1 MDYLLWSLPFIGV
14 AILIASGRASSVVA
28 GLFGL
33 VAAIA
38 VALATEPNPF
48 GPLDAVLA
56 VARGGWLA
64 LFVGSVI
71 FGGLFFRETVSGD
84 AVLGEPVPIR
94 PSLRRKQLYTTCF
107 LVGPFAE
114 AATGS
119 GVGQV
124 TIAPILKS
132 IRLAPIYAVLL
143 GLFSQVMV
151 SWGALANGTIV
162 GSQLAGLSP
171 SDLGVHSAILTVPLL
186 LAWLGVFWHIAAAA
200 GVPGTMLD
208 FGAEVTCTMIAGA
221 LLIFSN
227 AMFGPEVAG
236 LAALGPLIAV
246 QFLIGGQPD
255 RDRWQSVIRFGLP
268 YAALIAILIATR
280 AIPPVNRVLGQAIAI
295 RPFAD
300 GPTWFP
306 LLHPSS
312 WLLAIGLVTALAI
325 GPPALAA
332 GALARAWFRGR
343 KPILT
348 IMCFLAMAQ
357 VMTIS
362 GIAGGLAKGLRLSL
376 GPFAALATPLFA
388 GLFGFLTSSSSA
400 TNGLLMPSQAA
411 LAAETHLSL
420 PWLAA
425 LQNTAAA
432 AATMLSP
439 VRIAVGCA
447 LVGKPE
453 LERAVYS
460 RAWPLGVIPLIVL
473 VAAAAVLLIGF
484 DGLDIASRLTGLR
497 N

>member
-1 MDYLLWSLPFIGV
+1 VLDHLLWLLPLVGV
-14 AILIASGRASSVVA
+14 AIIVASGRASSVAA
-28 GLFGL
+28 GFFGL

-38 VALATEPNPF
+38 VALATATNPF
-48 GPLDAVLA
+48 GPLEAILA
-56 VARGGWLA
+56 VAGGGWLA
-64 LFVGSVI
+64 LLVGSVI
-71 FGGLFFRETVSGD
+71 LGGLFFREIISGE
-84 AVLGEPVPIR
+84 AVMGEPVLIHPT
-94 PSLRRKQLYTTCF
+94 RRRQQLYAACF

-114 AATGS
+114 AATGF

-124 TIAPILKS
+124 TIAPILQS

-151 SWGALANGTIV
+151 PWGALANGTIV

-171 SDLGVHSAILTVPLL
+171 GDLGVHSALLTVPLL

-208 FGAEVTCTMIAGA
+208 FIGEVTCTMIAAA

-227 AMFGPEVAG
+227 AMFGPEVAS
-236 LAALGPLIAV
+236 LAALGPLIAAH
-246 QFLIGGQPD
+246 FLFGGQSDP
-255 RDRWQSVIRFGLP
+255 DRWQSIIRVGLP
-268 YAALIAILIATR
+268 YTALIAILIATR
-280 AIPPVNRVLGQAIAI
+280 AIPPVNRLLSQAIAV

-312 WLLAIGLVTALAI
+312 WLLAIGLVTAFAT
-325 GPPALAA
+325 GGPALAA
-332 GALARAWFRGR
+332 GAFERAWSRGR
-343 KPILT
+343 KPILA
-348 IMCFLAMAQ
+348 IIFFLAMAQ
-357 VMTIS
+357 VMSMS
-362 GIAGGLAKGLRLSL
+362 GVASGLAKGLRVSL
-376 GPFAALATPLFA
+376 GPFAALATPLFG

-425 LQNTAAA
+425 LENTAAA

-447 LVGKPE
+447 LVGKPD
-453 LERAVYS
+453 LEQAVYL

-473 VAAAAVLLIGF
+473 VAAAAFLLV
-484 DGLDIASRLTGLR
+484 
-497 N
+497 

>member
-1 MDYLLWSLPFIGV
+1 
-14 AILIASGRASSVVA
+14 
-28 GLFGL
+28 
-33 VAAIA
+33 
-38 VALATEPNPF
+38 
-48 GPLDAVLA
+48 
-56 VARGGWLA
+56 
-64 LFVGSVI
+64 
-71 FGGLFFRETVSGD
+71 
-84 AVLGEPVPIR
+84 
-94 PSLRRKQLYTTCF
+94 
-107 LVGPFAE
+107 
-114 AATGS
+114 
-119 GVGQV
+119 V

-132 IRLAPIYAVLL
+132 ISLAPVYAVLL

-151 SWGALANGTIV
+151 PWGALANGTIV
-162 GSQLAGLSP
+162 GAQLAGLTP

-186 LAWLGVFWHIAAAA
+186 LAWLCVFWRIAAAA
-200 GVPGTMLD
+200 GVPGTTLD
-208 FGAEVTCTMIAGA
+208 FAVEVTCTIMVGA

-227 AMFGPEVAG
+227 AMFGPEVSG

-246 QFLIGGQPD
+246 RFLIGGERGP
-255 RDRWQSVIRFGLP
+255 DRWQSVIRFGLP
-268 YAALIAILIATR
+268 YAALIAVLIATR
-280 AIPPVNRVLGQAIAI
+280 AIPPVNLLLSQAIAI

-312 WLLAIGLVTALAI
+312 WLLAIGLATACAF
-325 GPPALAA
+325 GRPALAS
-332 GALARAWFRGR
+332 GALARAWLRGR

-357 VMTIS
+357 VMTVS
-362 GIAGGLAKGLRLSL
+362 GIASGLAKGLRLSL
-376 GPFAALATPLFA
+376 GPLAALATPLFA

-411 LAAETHLSL
+411 LAAETQLSL

-447 LVGKPE
+447 LVGEPD

-460 RAWPLGVIPLIVL
+460 RAWPLGLIPLLVL
-473 VAAAAVLLIGF
+473 VAAAAVLLVDF
-484 DGLDIASRLTGLR
+484 DGLDFASRSTASR

>member
-1 MDYLLWSLPFIGV
+1 MDYLLWSLPFVGV

-28 GLFGL
+28 GFFGL
-33 VAAIA
+33 VSAIA
-38 VALATEPNPF
+38 VALATEPNSF
-48 GPLDAVLA
+48 GPLEAVLG
-56 VARGGWLA
+56 VARGVWLA

-71 FGGLFFRETVSGD
+71 LGGLFFREIVSSN
-84 AVLGEPVPIR
+84 AVMSEPAPIH
-94 PSLRRKQLYTTCF
+94 PALRRKQLYATCF

-114 AATGS
+114 AATGF

-124 TIAPILKS
+124 TIAPILQS
-132 IRLAPIYAVLL
+132 IRVAPIYAVLL

-171 SDLGVHSAILTVPLL
+171 SELGVHSALLTVPLL
-186 LAWLGVFWHIAAAA
+186 LAWLCVFWRIAAAA

-208 FGAEVTCTMIAGA
+208 CVAEVTCTMIAAA

-246 QFLIGGQPD
+246 RFLIGGQPD
-255 RDRWQSVIRFGLP
+255 PDRWQSVIRFGLP

-280 AIPPVNRVLGQAIAI
+280 AIPPVNRLLSQAISV

-312 WLLAIGLVTALAI
+312 WLLAIGLVMAFAI
-325 GPPALAA
+325 GRPALTV
-332 GALARAWFRGR
+332 GALERSWSRGR
-343 KPILT
+343 KPILA
-348 IMCFLAMAQ
+348 IMLFLAMAQ

-362 GIAGGLAKGLRLSL
+362 GVAGGLAKGLRLSL
-376 GPFAALATPLFA
+376 GPFAVLMAPLFG
-388 GLFGFLTSSSSA
+388 GLSGFLTSSSSA
-400 TNGLLMPSQAA
+400 ANGLLMPSQAA

-425 LQNTAAA
+425 LQSTAAA
-432 AATMLSP
+432 AATMISP

-447 LVGKPE
+447 LVGKPD

-473 VAAAAVLLIGF
+473 VAAAAFLLI
-484 DGLDIASRLTGLR
+484 
-497 N
+497 